1 MFLSFQ
7 HFKKK
12 KSLAQSLT
20 KKNKNEYSFDEKLN
34 SNKNII
40 NNNLIESNYSK
51 NNQINEEKNNDQ
63 FYNTIS
69 QGFLSNKKFANLKK
83 TIKIKDNTNE
93 INYNIN
99 NSKKNSKNNNNISL
113 KKNFNSINSINYCKS
128 PSSSIKKEKI
138 NSIFN
143 RITKYNPGRTSYSFS
158 KDQPNIENRTLVG
171 MQNKIIIDSI
181 KRRKG
186 KENQL
191 SHNDF
196 IDNYLT
202 PSEINYSPKFFDSYI
217 FKSSKNNKKIENFKS
232 KIFLSTKK
240 HKLKRKNKIKNLINK
255 IKSKEKN
262 EDSISFDRNFL
273 KIKPFSKDEKNLKS
287 PKIEFRDKKT
297 QNREDDFSPSP
308 NNIFKPTIKKNDTI
322 NNNNNLIGNLFTNK
336 KKMFHAPEKKFLNN
350 LNIIYSENEAQFDR
364 KYLNHITR
372 KELRG
377 LCLTHINSSPKI
389 IKNNLNSKINL
400 VKDKLSLVKSIID
413 YTYPEIIIRRSM
425 KQTNNFIKKFSR
437 NIIPYKLELLKY
449 QTKEQQMNNYYSSLL
464 QIFNS
469 ANNNI

>member
-7 HFKKK
+7 HLKKK
-12 KSLAQSLT
+12 KSLAQYT
-20 KKNKNEYSFDEKLN
+20 EKNKYEYSFDEKLN

-40 NNNLIESNYSK
+40 NKNLIESNYNK

-69 QGFLSNKKFANLKK
+69 QGFLSNKKFENIKK

-93 INYNIN
+93 NNYNIN
-99 NSKKNSKNNNNISL
+99 NSSKNSISL

-128 PSSSIKKEKI
+128 PNSSIKKESI

-143 RITKYNPGRTSYSFS
+143 GSTKYNPGRTSYSFS

-181 KRRKG
+181 KRS
-186 KENQL
+186 KEKESQL
-191 SHNDF
+191 YKYNI

-217 FKSSKNNKKIENFKS
+217 FKSSKKNEKIENFKS

-240 HKLKRKNKIKNLINK
+240 HKIKRKNKIKNFINK
-255 IKSKEKN
+255 LKSKERN

-273 KIKPFSKDEKNLKS
+273 KIKPFSKDEKN
-287 PKIEFRDKKT
+287 PKKKIIEVRDKKT
-297 QNREDDFSPSP
+297 QNKEEDFSL
-308 NNIFKPTIKKNDTI
+308 NNIIKPKIKKNNTI
-322 NNNNNLIGNLFTNK
+322 NNNKLIGNLFTNK
-336 KKMFHAPEKKFLNN
+336 KKMFHVPEKKFPNN

-364 KYLNHITR
+364 KYLKHITR

-413 YTYPEIIIRRSM
+413 YTYPEIIIRSSM
-425 KQTNNFIKKFSR
+425 KQTNNLIKKFSR

-449 QTKEQQMNNYYSSLL
+449 QTKKQQLNNYYSSLL

-469 ANNNI
+469 TNSNI